1 MNFNAN
7 SAPDTIRQAIIQ
19 VDADIL
25 HEQLKLDALRRQTN
39 GKPNASH
46 DPEPAG
52 CLGEMKRM
60 IDMYS
65 AKKLAQATE
74 EHLRTLLWRTAWTRL
89 APTSPK

>member
-1 MNFNAN
+1 MNGTQAYT
-7 SAPDTIRQAIIQ
+7 PDAIRQAISRLNTE
-19 VDADIL
+19 IL
-25 HEQLKLDALRRQTN
+25 REQLKLDALRRQTN

-74 EHLRTLLWRTAWTRL
+74 EHLRTLYQLKQVLTI
-89 APTSPK
+89 PT